1 MRSPEHLGGALLPH
15 TGVALQVL
23 IQPIMKVDEAN
34 MSENSYIDLEDIFL
48 MQKDM
53 FIASIQLPM
62 A

>member
-15 TGVALQVL
+15 AGVALQVL
-23 IQPIMKVDEAN
+23 IKPGKKVDEAK

-48 MQKDM
+48 IQKDM
-53 FIASIQLPM
+53 FTASTQLSM